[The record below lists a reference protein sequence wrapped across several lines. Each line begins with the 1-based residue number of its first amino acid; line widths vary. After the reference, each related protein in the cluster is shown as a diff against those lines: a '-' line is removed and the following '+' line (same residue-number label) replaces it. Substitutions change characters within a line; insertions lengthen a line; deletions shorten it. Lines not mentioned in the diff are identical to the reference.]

1 MSKIIFIAPYP
12 FQRAPSQ
19 RFRFEQ
25 YIDTLRKEGHEVE
38 IHSFLDEK
46 GWNTLYKE
54 GSFIKKGF
62 SMLRSFGKRIL
73 LMPRIKKANHV
84 FIHRE
89 ASMIGPPIFEWFIAK
104 VLRKKYIYDFD
115 DAIWLPNYSESNA
128 KFQRLKNYSKVK
140 KIIKWADT
148 VVVGN
153 EYLSDYAKQFNQSVT
168 IIPTTIDTLNLHT
181 TNTKQQKDKVVIGW
195 TGTHTTMNYLDS
207 IIPVI
212 QQLEKEYPIEF
223 RIISNQCPE
232 YKLNS
237 LVYVPWKKE
246 TEIEDLSKINIGLM
260 PMEDTIWTKGKC
272 GFKGLQYMALQIPA
286 IMSPVGMN
294 NDIIEPEI
302 NGFFAAKKDQWYG
315 VLKRLIVD
323 IELRERIGVQ
333 GQKTVID
340 KYSVEANTPAY
351 LKLFR

>member
-115 DAIWLPNYSESNA
+115 DAIWLPNYSEGNS
-128 KFQRLKNYSKVK
+128 KFHRLKAYWKVK
-140 KIIKWADT
+140 YCIKWAHRISA
-148 VVVGN
+148 GN
-153 EYLSDYAKQFNQSVT
+153 AYLANYAKQYNVNVFVL
-168 IIPTTIDTLNLHT
+168 PTTIDTENYHNIKCDHLKT
-181 TNTKQQKDKVVIGW
+181 PIVIGW
-195 TGTHTTMNYLDS
+195 TGTHTTMQYLDS
-207 IIPVI
+207 IVPVLQEI
-212 QQLEKEYPIEF
+212 EAKYPIPG
-223 RIISNQCPE
+223 I
-232 YKLNS
+232 
-237 LVYVPWKKE
+237 
-246 TEIEDLSKINIGLM
+246 DL
-260 PMEDTIWTKGKC
+260 
-272 GFKGLQYMALQIPA
+272 
-286 IMSPVGMN
+286 
-294 NDIIEPEI
+294 
-302 NGFFAAKKDQWYG
+302 
-315 VLKRLIVD
+315 
-323 IELRERIGVQ
+323 
-333 GQKTVID
+333 
-340 KYSVEANTPAY
+340 
-351 LKLFR
+351 LFNL